1 MNGIPTVAISG
12 VPDPLPEGLTVL
24 DVREPVE
31 WSYGHVAGSVHIP
44 MAEVPTR
51 LEEVPDGQVLVVCK
65 VGARSARVAGYLVQ
79 QGRDAVNLD
88 LHLQA
93 GLSGDRGFHGRFHR
107 AGYSD
112 VIVLDQHTIVEA
124 HAVVLGAAHPRRIF
138 VQQTKARDGLAG
150 V

>member
-1 MNGIPTVAISG
+1 VNGIPTVAISG

-31 WSYGHVAGSVHIP
+31 WAYGHVAGSVHIP

-51 LEEVPDGQVLVVCK
+51 LGEVPDGQVLVVCK

-88 LHLQA
+88 GGLLDWEAA
-93 GLSGDRGFHGRFHR
+93 GR
-107 AGYSD
+107 ALVSETGQPA
-112 VIVLDQHTIVEA
+112 L
-124 HAVVLGAAHPRRIF
+124 VV
-138 VQQTKARDGLAG
+138 
-150 V
+150 